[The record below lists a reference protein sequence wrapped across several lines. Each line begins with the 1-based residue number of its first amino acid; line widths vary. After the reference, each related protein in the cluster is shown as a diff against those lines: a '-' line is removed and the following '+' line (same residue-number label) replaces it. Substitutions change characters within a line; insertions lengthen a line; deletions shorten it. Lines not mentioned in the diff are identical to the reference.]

1 MKNTNGNMYRKNIS
15 KAFQI
20 ESATDLIKIGLLL
33 LLGFFAVVLRERL
46 DIPLKIPGHHGFEFM
61 LLFMA
66 GKTLSRQ
73 RYAMSISSLGAS
85 ASAFLPLFHFGNAFM
100 PFTFL
105 LPGIIGDLVLNK
117 NGKSNYLYVAIAGG
131 LAYSSIPLSRQI
143 IMMVTGIPFGSLL
156 TGLLYP
162 FMLHFIFGA
171 LGSLAGASIFGRF
184 AK

>member
-1 MKNTNGNMYRKNIS
+1 MNNTNGNMYQKNTS

-20 ESATDLIKIGLLL
+20 DGANDLLKIGLLL
-33 LLGFFAVVLRERL
+33 LLGFFAVVLRERIN
-46 DIPLKIPGHHGFEFM
+46 IPLKIPGHHGLEFM
-61 LLFMA
+61 LLFVA

-73 RYAMSISSLGAS
+73 RYAMTISSIGAS

-100 PFTFL
+100 PFTLL
-105 LPGIIGDLVLNK
+105 LPGIIGDLIINK
-117 NGKSNYLYVAIAGG
+117 TGKHNLLYIAIAGG
-131 LAYSSIPLSRQI
+131 LAYSSIPLTRQA

-162 FMLHFIFGA
+162 FALHFVFGA
-171 LGSLAGASIFGRF
+171 LGSLAGAGLFSRF

>member
-1 MKNTNGNMYRKNIS
+1 MDNTNGNMYQRNTS

-20 ESATDLIKIGLLL
+20 ESTNDLLKIGLLL
-33 LLGFFAVVLRERL
+33 LLGFFAVALRARVN
-46 DIPLKIPGHHGFEFM
+46 IPLKIPGHHGLEFM
-61 LLFMA
+61 LLIMA

-73 RYAMSISSLGAS
+73 KYAMSISSIGAS

-105 LPGIIGDLVLNK
+105 LPGIIGDLIINK
-117 NGKSNYLYVAIAGG
+117 TGKSNYLYIALAGG
-131 LAYSSIPLSRQI
+131 LAYSSIPLVRQG

-162 FMLHFIFGA
+162 FALHFVFGA
-171 LGSLAGASIFGRF
+171 LGAIAGAGIFGRF

>member
-1 MKNTNGNMYRKNIS
+1 MKNTNGSMYKKSTS

-20 ESATDLIKIGLLL
+20 DNTSDLIKIGLLL
-33 LLGFFAVVLRERL
+33 LLGFFAVVIRERIN
-46 DIPLKIPGHHGFEFM
+46 IPMKLPGHHGLEFM

-73 RYAMSISSLGAS
+73 RYAMTISSIGAS

-100 PFTFL
+100 PFTLL
-105 LPGIIGDLVLNK
+105 LPGIIGDLIINRSR
-117 NGKSNYLYVAIAGG
+117 KSNFLYIAIAGG

-143 IMMVTGIPFGSLL
+143 IMMATGIPFGSLL
-156 TGLLYP
+156 SGLLYP
-162 FMLHFIFGA
+162 FALHFIFGA
-171 LGSLAGASIFGRF
+171 TGALAGAGIFSRF

>member
-1 MKNTNGNMYRKNIS
+1 MKNPNGNMYPKNTS

-20 ESATDLIKIGLLL
+20 DDASDLLKIGLLFM
-33 LLGFFAVVLRERL
+33 LGFFAVVLRERI
-46 DIPLKIPGHHGFEFM
+46 DIPLKVPGHHGLEFM

-85 ASAFLPLFHFGNAFM
+85 ASAFLPIFHFGNAFM

-105 LPGIIGDLVLNK
+105 LPGIIGDFIINK
-117 NGKSNYLYVAIAGG
+117 TGKHNYFYVAIAGG
-131 LAYSSIPLSRQI
+131 LAYSAIPLGKQF
-143 IMMVTGIPFGSLL
+143 IMMITGIPFGSLL
-156 TGLLYP
+156 NGLMYP
-162 FMLHFIFGA
+162 FALHFVFGA
-171 LGSLAGASIFGRF
+171 AGSLAGAAIFGRF

>member
-1 MKNTNGNMYRKNIS
+1 MENTNGSMYPKSTS

-20 ESATDLIKIGLLL
+20 DSAGDLLKIGLLL
-33 LLGFFAVVLRERL
+33 LLGFFAVVLRERF
-46 DIPLKIPGHHGFEFM
+46 DIPLKLPGHHGFEFM

-73 RYAMSISSLGAS
+73 RFAMSITSLGAS
-85 ASAFLPLFHFGNAFM
+85 ASAFLPIFHFGNAFM

-105 LPGIIGDLVLNK
+105 LPGIIGDLIINRT
-117 NGKSNYLYVAIAGG
+117 GKTNYLYAAIAGG
-131 LAYSSIPLSRQI
+131 LAYSSIPLSRQV

-156 TGLLYP
+156 NGLMYP
-162 FMLHFIFGA
+162 FALHFAFGA
-171 LGSLAGASIFGRF
+171 AGALAGAGIFGRF

>member
-1 MKNTNGNMYRKNIS
+1 MKNTNGSMYQKSTS

-20 ESATDLIKIGLLL
+20 DSANDLLKIGLLFF
-33 LLGFFAVVLRERL
+33 LGFVAVFLRER
-46 DIPLKIPGHHGFEFM
+46 INVPLKVPGHHGFEFM

-85 ASAFLPLFHFGNAFM
+85 ASAFLPIFHFGNAFM

-105 LPGIIGDLVLNK
+105 LPGIIGDLILNK
-117 NGKSNYLYVAIAGG
+117 TGKYNYFYVAIGGG
-131 LAYSSIPLSRQI
+131 LAYSSIPVFKQI
-143 IMMVTGIPFGSLL
+143 IMMATGIPFGSLL
-156 TGLLYP
+156 SGLMYP

-171 LGSLAGASIFGRF
+171 LGSLAGAAIFGRF
-184 AK
+184 NK

>member
-1 MKNTNGNMYRKNIS
+1 MNNINGNMYQKSTS

-20 ESATDLIKIGLLL
+20 ENTTDLLKIGLLL
-33 LLGFFAVVLRERL
+33 LLGFFAVVLRER
-46 DIPLKIPGHHGFEFM
+46 INVPLKLPGHHGFEFM

-73 RYAMSISSLGAS
+73 RFAMSLSSIGAS
-85 ASAFLPLFHFGNAFM
+85 ASAFLPIFHFGSAFM

-105 LPGIIGDLVLNK
+105 LPGIIGDLIINRS
-117 NGKSNYLYVAIAGG
+117 GKTNYLYAAIAGG

-143 IMMVTGIPFGSLL
+143 FMMATGIPFTSLL
-156 TGLLYP
+156 SGLLYP
-162 FMLHFIFGA
+162 VALHFVFGA
-171 LGSLAGASIFGRF
+171 LGTLAGVGIFGRF

>member
-1 MKNTNGNMYRKNIS
+1 MDNMNGNMYQKNIS

-20 ESATDLIKIGLLL
+20 ESTNDLIKIGLLL
-33 LLGFFAVVLRERL
+33 LLGFFAVVLRSRVN
-46 DIPLKIPGHHGFEFM
+46 IPLKIPGHHGFEFM

-66 GKTLSRQ
+66 GKTLSRK
-73 RYAMSISSLGAS
+73 RYAMSISSIGAS

-100 PFTFL
+100 PFTLL
-105 LPGIIGDLVLNK
+105 LPGIIGDLIINK
-117 NGKSNYLYVAIAGG
+117 TGKHNLLYIAIAGG
-131 LAYSSIPLSRQI
+131 LAYSSIPLTRQV

-162 FMLHFIFGA
+162 FALHFLFGA
-171 LGSLAGASIFGRF
+171 LGSAAGAGIFGRF

>member
-1 MKNTNGNMYRKNIS
+1 MDNTNGNMYQKNTL

-20 ESATDLIKIGLLL
+20 DSTNDLLKIGLLL
-33 LLGFFAVVLRERL
+33 LLGFFAVVLRERIN
-46 DIPLKIPGHHGFEFM
+46 IPLKLPGHHGFEFM

-73 RYAMSISSLGAS
+73 RYAMSISSIGAS
-85 ASAFLPLFHFGNAFM
+85 VSAFLPLFHFGNPFM
-100 PFTFL
+100 PFTLL

-117 NGKSNYLYVAIAGG
+117 TGKSNLSYVALAGG

-143 IMMVTGIPFGSLL
+143 IMMATGIPFGSLIN
-156 TGLLYP
+156 GLLYP
-162 FMLHFIFGA
+162 FALHFIFGA
-171 LGSLAGASIFGRF
+171 LGALAGAGIFGRF

>member
-1 MKNTNGNMYRKNIS
+1 MKTTNGNMLQKSTS

-20 ESATDLIKIGLLL
+20 DNTSDLLKIGLLL
-33 LLGFFAVVLRERL
+33 LLGFFAVVLRERVN
-46 DIPLKIPGHHGFEFM
+46 IPLKLPGHHGFEFM

-73 RYAMSISSLGAS
+73 RYAMSISSIGAS

-100 PFTFL
+100 PFTLL

-117 NGKSNYLYVAIAGG
+117 TGKSNLLYVGIAGG
-131 LAYSSIPLSRQI
+131 LAYASIPVCRQI
-143 IMMVTGIPFGSLL
+143 IMMVTGIPFGSLVS
-156 TGLLYP
+156 GLLYP
-162 FMLHFIFGA
+162 VALHFVFGA
-171 LGSLAGASIFGRF
+171 LAALAGAGIFSRF

>member
-1 MKNTNGNMYRKNIS
+1 MDNTNGNMYQKNIS

-20 ESATDLIKIGLLL
+20 DSTNDLLKIGLLL
-33 LLGFFAVVLRERL
+33 LLGFSALFLRERL
-46 DIPLKIPGHHGFEFM
+46 KVSLQLPGHHGFEFM

-73 RYAMSISSLGAS
+73 RYAMSISSIGAS
-85 ASAFLPLFHFGNAFM
+85 ASAFLPLFHFGSVFM
-100 PFTFL
+100 PITLL
-105 LPGIIGDLVLNK
+105 LPGLIGDLIINK
-117 NGKSNYLYVAIAGG
+117 TGKHNFLYIAIAGG
-131 LAYSSIPLSRQI
+131 LAYASIPLSKQI
-143 IMMVTGIPFGSLL
+143 IMIATGIPFGSLL

-171 LGSLAGASIFGRF
+171 LGSLAGAAIFGRF

>member
-1 MKNTNGNMYRKNIS
+1 MDNTNGSMYQKSTS

-20 ESATDLIKIGLLL
+20 ESTTDLLKIGLLL
-33 LLGFFAVVLRERL
+33 LLGFFALVIRERL
-46 DIPLKIPGHHGFEFM
+46 RIPMKLPGHHGFEFM

-85 ASAFLPLFHFGNAFM
+85 AAAFLPMFHFGNAFM
-100 PFTFL
+100 PLTLL
-105 LPGIIGDLVLNK
+105 LPGIIGDLIINRSEK
-117 NGKSNYLYVAIAGG
+117 PSYFYIAIAGG
-131 LAYSSIPLSRQI
+131 LAYASIPLSRQA
-143 IMMVTGIPFGSLL
+143 IMMATGIPFGSLL

-162 FMLHFIFGA
+162 VALHFVFGG
-171 LGSLAGASIFGRF
+171 LGALAGAGIFSRF